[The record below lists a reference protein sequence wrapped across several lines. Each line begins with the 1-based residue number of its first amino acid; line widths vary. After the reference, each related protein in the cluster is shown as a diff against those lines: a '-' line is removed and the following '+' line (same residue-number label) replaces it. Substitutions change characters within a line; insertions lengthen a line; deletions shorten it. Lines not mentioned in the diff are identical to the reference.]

1 MSDRT
6 HHILLVEDE
15 PSLAAGIRDNLE
27 DEGYRVEHAVDGR
40 SGLRRLQQGG
50 LDLVVLDVMLPEL
63 DGFSVCEL
71 ARAQGIETPILFLT
85 AKGAVDDRLRG
96 LRAGG
101 DDYLAKPFHLEEF
114 LLRVAAILRRGSTAS
129 EGPFEFGGNQVDFAT
144 YEAVDW
150 RGDRQQLSHKEV
162 KILETLVRARGAV
175 VSREQILDG
184 VWGQDAFP
192 TSRTIDNFV
201 VRLRRRFE
209 RDPDAP
215 RFITTVRGVGYR
227 FVFDE
232 DSPAPEAEA
241 LS

>member
-6 HHILLVEDE
+6 PLILLVEDE

-27 DEGYRVEHAVDGR
+27 DEGYRVEHVTDGR

-63 DGFSVCEL
+63 DGYTVCEL
-71 ARAQGIETPILFLT
+71 ARAQGIDTPILFLT
-85 AKGAVDDRLRG
+85 AKGTVDDRLRG

-101 DDYLAKPFHLEEF
+101 DDYLAKPFHLEEL
-114 LLRVAAILRRGSTAS
+114 LLRVAAILRRGSAPAGES
-129 EGPFEFGGNQVDFAT
+129 FEFGGNRVDFST

-150 RGDRQQLSHKEV
+150 RGDAQQLSHKEL

-175 VSREQILDG
+175 VSREQILDS
-184 VWGQDAFP
+184 VWGRDAFP

-209 RDPDAP
+209 RDPDQP
-215 RFITTVRGVGYR
+215 RFITTVRGIGYR
-227 FVFDE
+227 FVFSDG
-232 DSPAPEAEA
+232 DDAS
-241 LS
+241 

>member
-6 HHILLVEDE
+6 PLILLVEDE

-27 DEGYRVEHAVDGR
+27 DEGYRVEHVTDGR

-63 DGFSVCEL
+63 DGYTVCEL
-71 ARAQGIETPILFLT
+71 ARAQGIDTPILFLT
-85 AKGAVDDRLRG
+85 AKGTVDDRLRG

-101 DDYLAKPFHLEEF
+101 DDYLAKPFHLEEL
-114 LLRVAAILRRGSTAS
+114 LLRVAAILRRGSAPS
-129 EGPFEFGGNQVDFAT
+129 GESFEFGGNRVDFST

-150 RGDRQQLSHKEV
+150 RGDAQQLSHKEL

-175 VSREQILDG
+175 VSREQILDS
-184 VWGQDAFP
+184 VWGRDAFP

-209 RDPDAP
+209 RDPDQP
-215 RFITTVRGVGYR
+215 RFITTVRGIGYR
-227 FVFDE
+227 FVFSDG
-232 DSPAPEAEA
+232 DDAS
-241 LS
+241 